1 MSKKDSIP
9 LSVYVHIPW
18 CIHKCPYCDFNSHEF
33 EGQDIKNNEL
43 IYTNA
48 LIKQLENSNIDSQRP
63 IHSIFFGGGTP
74 SLFSP
79 ASFKKIITKINEK
92 FGLEENC
99 EITIEANPGTVDKQ
113 YFYGYK
119 DVGINRMSLGIQS
132 FNEKHLKKLER
143 IHNQQEAIEAANLA
157 VKLFDKVNIDL
168 MFALPG
174 QTQPELNDDI
184 EMALAIGSS
193 HISYYHLTIEPNTF
207 FHKHPPKVPNQ
218 DDSAVL
224 FDLISSKLKN
234 ADFEHYETSAYAKKG
249 SQCSHNLNYWNF
261 GDYLGIGA
269 GAHSKITSND
279 SIRRYAC
286 HKSPKYYI
294 SEVNK
299 NNYINEEQLLTTN
312 DRVFEFMMNSLR
324 LNNGF
329 DITSF
334 EQKTNLPI
342 NEIYK
347 ELSIAKEKQLIIEIN
362 GRIKP
367 TILGQNF
374 LNELLQIFLRDQNHD
389 VK

>member
-1 MSKKDSIP
+1 LSKKDFIP

-33 EGQDIKNNEL
+33 QGQDIKQNEI

-48 LIKQLENSNIDSQRP
+48 LIKQLESSNFSSQRP

-79 ASFKKIITKINEK
+79 KAFEKIINKISEK
-92 FGLEENC
+92 FGLEDNC

-143 IHNQQEAIEAANLA
+143 IHNKQEAYDAAKLA

-168 MFALPG
+168 MFALPE
-174 QTQPELNDDI
+174 QTPSELSDDI
-184 EMALAIGSS
+184 KIALDIGSS

-207 FHKHPPKVPNQ
+207 FYKHPPKVPNQ
-218 DDSAVL
+218 DDSSKL
-224 FDLISSKLKN
+224 FDLVSDGLIDAN
-234 ADFEHYETSAYAKKG
+234 FEHYETSAYAKKDN
-249 SQCSHNLNYWNF
+249 QCLHNLNYWNF

-269 GAHSKITSND
+269 GAHSKITSGK

-286 HKSPKYYI
+286 HKNPKYYL
-294 SEVNK
+294 SEVEK
-299 NNYINEEQLLTTN
+299 NNFIKEEHELTNN
-312 DRVFEFMMNSLR
+312 DRVFEYMMNALR

-329 DITSF
+329 AINNF
-334 EQKTNLPI
+334 EYRTNLPI
-342 NEIYK
+342 NEIKK
-347 ELSIAKEKQLIIEIN
+347 ELLIAKEKQLVSQID

-374 LNELLQIFLRDQNHD
+374 LNELLQIFLRDQGHD